1 MRTHLPRTRFTSFA
15 LLALALLMP
24 GLALAHGKDGVHV
37 MGTVKEVKQD
47 TLVLE
52 TSDKKQVDVMT
63 DPSTRYEKSGVAAT
77 ASDLK
82 AGERVVVHG
91 MKMNNGQV
99 HAQLVKF
106 GKPPAKGAAK
116 AEGGTEKAEPTPT
129 APAQGHEH
137 PGQSR

>member
-1 MRTHLPRTRFTSFA
+1 MRTHMHRTRLTGLA
-15 LLALALLMP
+15 VLALALLMP
-24 GLALAHGKDGVHV
+24 ALAFAHGKDGVHV

-52 TSDKKQVDVMT
+52 TTDKKQVDVMT

-82 AGERVVVHG
+82 PGERVVVHG
-91 MKMNNGQV
+91 MKMSNGQV

-106 GKPPAKGAAK
+106 GKPPAKSPAK
-116 AEGGTEKAEPTPT
+116 AQGGSEKAEPTP
-129 APAQGHEH
+129 APPAQGKGHEH
-137 PGQSR
+137 SGH

>member
-1 MRTHLPRTRFTSFA
+1 MRTHPNRTRLTSLA

-52 TSDKKQVDVMT
+52 TGDKKQVDVMT

-77 ASDLK
+77 ASDLM

-91 MKMNNGQV
+91 MKMSNGQV

-116 AEGGTEKAEPTPT
+116 AQGGTGKAEP
-129 APAQGHEH
+129 APAPEAHEKGHEH
-137 PGQSR
+137 SGH

>member
-1 MRTHLPRTRFTSFA
+1 MRSHLHRTRLTG
-15 LLALALLMP
+15 LAVLTLALLMP
-24 GLALAHGKDGVHV
+24 ALAFAHGKDGVHV

-52 TSDKKQVDVMT
+52 TTDKKQEAVMT
-63 DPSTRYEKSGVAAT
+63 DPSTRYEKSGVAVT

-91 MKMNNGQV
+91 VKMSNGQV

-106 GKPPAKGAAK
+106 GKPPAKGSAK
-116 AEGGTEKAEPTPT
+116 SQGDTKKAEP
-129 APAQGHEH
+129 APAPPAHEKGHEH
-137 PGQSR
+137 SGH